1 MSQPEQNNKTVPT
14 STEPAG
20 SDVAQ
25 HQKVAAAAPAAAAV
39 VVTPAA
45 KPAVKSD
52 KPAKAKVEKPVKP
65 AKTEK
70 PAKAGKP
77 APLAKA
83 EKPAKPAKP
92 AKAVQPAAAKPE
104 VAAPAAK
111 AAKVVKAVKAVKAD
125 KPAPAVKPE
134 KPLKPVKKLA
144 APAAAPAPAAAAVKP
159 AHVKAKL
166 VRDSFTMPAADY
178 ALVQQLKDRA
188 LAFQRPTKKSELLRA
203 GLQAL
208 AALSSDALQA
218 LLGQLTELKTGR
230 PSKGR

>member
-52 KPAKAKVEKPVKP
+52 KPVKAKVEKPVKP

-70 PAKAGKP
+70 PAKASKP
-77 APLAKA
+77 APVAKA
-83 EKPAKPAKP
+83 EKPAKP

-111 AAKVVKAVKAVKAD
+111 VAKAVKAVKAVKAD

-144 APAAAPAPAAAAVKP
+144 APAAAPAPAAAAAKP
-159 AHVKAKL
+159 AHLKAKL